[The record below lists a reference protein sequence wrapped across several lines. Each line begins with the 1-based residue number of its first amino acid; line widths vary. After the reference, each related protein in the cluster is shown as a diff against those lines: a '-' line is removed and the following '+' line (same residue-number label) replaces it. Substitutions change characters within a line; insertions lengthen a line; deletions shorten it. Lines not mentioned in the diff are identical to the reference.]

1 MKIICIGRNYAEH
14 VKELHNT
21 AGGPDGLPTE
31 PVFFLKPD
39 TALLRNNDPFYI
51 PSFSQEVH
59 YECELVVRINRRQVH
74 RRAFR
79 ASLLRRSGTGH
90 RLHGPR
96 PPTRGDRPRAPLGA
110 CQGFDHSAA
119 LSPEFIPL
127 AELGGD
133 VQRLHFELTIDGQ
146 VRQRGDTARMLF
158 GIDRIIHHI
167 SQYITLKIGDLIYTG
182 TPAGVG
188 PVHPGDNLKASLEGH
203 MLLDFDI
210 RLTVFHAMK
219 PQLLL
224 PLLLAALLPMTASAQ
239 SEREN
244 FPIFSTPRRHT
255 TYSPF
260 FRRRTNSPKTR
271 FSPAHWERTRCSS
284 TGRTGSIRS
293 SVLRNSA
300 TFTV

>member
-59 YECELVVRINRRQVH
+59 YECELVVRINRVGKCIEERFAH
-74 RRAFR
+74 RYYDEVGLGIDFTARDLQREAIAKGLPWERAK
-79 ASLLRRSGTGH
+79 A
-90 RLHGPR
+90 
-96 PPTRGDRPRAPLGA
+96 
-110 CQGFDHSAA
+110 FDHSAA

-133 VQRLHFELTIDGQ
+133 VQKLRFELAVNGEI
-146 VRQRGDTARMLF
+146 RQRGDTAQMLF
-158 GIDRIIHHI
+158 GIDRIIHYI

-182 TPAGVG
+182 TPVGVG

-203 MLLDFDI
+203 TLLDFDI
-210 RLTVFHAMK
+210 R
-219 PQLLL
+219 
-224 PLLLAALLPMTASAQ
+224 
-239 SEREN
+239 
-244 FPIFSTPRRHT
+244 
-255 TYSPF
+255 
-260 FRRRTNSPKTR
+260 
-271 FSPAHWERTRCSS
+271 
-284 TGRTGSIRS
+284 
-293 SVLRNSA
+293 
-300 TFTV
+300 